1 MSTLAL
7 VTYILIAVSI
17 ISTVI
22 FSIWVTIGGY
32 FDLMSLFRDLKSE
45 RSNLEDDGRVKE

>member
-7 VTYILIAVSI
+7 ITYICIATSI
-17 ISTVI
+17 IATVI

-45 RSNLEDDGRVKE
+45 RLNPDDDGRVAE